1 MENFVFITMG
11 NMNSLK
17 RTLIFVF
24 ALATALSAGAESFEE
39 IRAKAN
45 TKGVLL
51 GGGEIVGVVVGDCN
65 SDNMASGQNVRFDLV
80 DLRANSR
87 TNYLQS
93 EDGKCGFRLVFESI
107 YDNKLHRADKVK
119 INLAGCTVVREDN
132 PERYTISGIKA
143 ENIVSCEAGG
153 ALQPKVKSIND
164 LTSADL
170 YTYVA
175 LADVEF
181 MNKQGAYTNVY
192 EPVMLRTYLN
202 QEQNP
207 YECCDGW
214 ASLLKDKNGASIYM
228 FVNAKAT
235 WRRRGQGVPRGVG
248 NVAGVLVSEK
258 LRRYGDNLGAYSI
271 RPLNEED
278 IRREMPKEESSSYEI
293 IADWNY
299 DRNYRAE
306 LNIENLGKVKYS
318 RMAQYEGRILPDVG
332 SGYVWSNANAL
343 YGLDTEYDTRYPHD
357 NRGMRRYAGLRF
369 QSNMSHWLEKN
380 RGILVEFSTEGLSG
394 KALTFD
400 FSFGVGNHDINNCWG
415 FPAYWNVMYST
426 DGVNFTK
433 VKENIVLRALPY
445 VIGKAKGLN
454 DKMNYLPSADM
465 APGFTD
471 HSILLPS
478 SLFGQK
484 SVTIL
489 LTPASRA
496 MATLHED
503 PLQNTIQGD
512 IPVGTKK
519 NLILRMGRI
528 SVKYVK

>member
-1 MENFVFITMG
+1 MG
-11 NMNSLK
+11 YMNSLK
-17 RTLIFVF
+17 RILISILAVATTLSV
-24 ALATALSAGAESFEE
+24 SAESFEE
-39 IRAKAN
+39 IRAKTN

-51 GGGEIVGVVVGDCN
+51 AGGELVGVVVGDC
-65 SDNMASGQNVRFDLV
+65 SSENMAGNKNVRYDLV
-80 DLRANSR
+80 DLRTNRR

-93 EDGKCGFRLVFESI
+93 EDGKYGFRLVFESI

-132 PERYTISGIKA
+132 PERYTITGVKA
-143 ENIVSCEAGG
+143 ENIVSCESGV
-153 ALQPKVKSIND
+153 ALQPKIKSIKELAD
-164 LTSADL
+164 ADL

-192 EPVMLRTYLN
+192 EAVMLRSFLN
-202 QEQNP
+202 QETGPQQI
-207 YECCDGW
+207 CDSW
-214 ASLLKDKNGASIYM
+214 ASLLKDKNGESIYM
-228 FVNAKAT
+228 LVNAKAT

-248 NVAGVLVSEK
+248 KVAGVLVSEK
-258 LRRYGDNLGAYSI
+258 VRRYGDNLGPYSI

-278 IRREMPKEESSSYEI
+278 IRREMPKEESSSYEV

-306 LNIENLGKVKYS
+306 LNIENLGKVRYT

-332 SGYVWSNANAL
+332 AGFVWSNANAY
-343 YGLDTEYDTRYPHD
+343 YGLDTDYDTRYPHD

-369 QSNMSHWLEKN
+369 QSDVVHWLEKN
-380 RGILVEFSTEGLSG
+380 RGVLVEFSTEGLSG
-394 KALTFD
+394 SALTFD
-400 FSFGVGNHDINNCWG
+400 FSFGVGNHDINNCLG
-415 FPAYWNVMYST
+415 FPVYWNVLYST

-433 VKENIVLRALPY
+433 AKENIVLRSLPY
-445 VIGKAKGLN
+445 NVGRVKVFN
-454 DKMNYLPSADM
+454 DRMNYEPSCDM

-471 HSILLPS
+471 HSIKLPS

-496 MATLHED
+496 TATIPENALD
-503 PLQNTIQGD
+503 NTIQGD
-512 IPVGTKK
+512 IPIGSKQR
-519 NLILRMGRI
+519 LILRMGRI